1 MLKSQRARTRGQSL
15 VETAFLLPI
24 LLILLSGLIEFGFM
38 LNQYMT
44 VLDAERNA
52 ARFAADGSYDHTDAD
67 PSCATTRDFYR
78 QTACLVVQELTQ
90 EQPNITL
97 DTTTDDIVV
106 SAFAATSG
114 GTVSARFP
122 SANGWSYY
130 GNHNSTLSD
139 AALESKLDASAN
151 NDGYVLVEVFYTYHQ
166 ILRLPWITPFVP
178 DPVLLHIYTVM
189 PLASV
194 QPTATP

>member
-1 MLKSQRARTRGQSL
+1 MLRSLRARTRGQSL

-38 LNQYMT
+38 INQYMT

-52 ARFAADGSYDHTDAD
+52 ARFAVDGSYDHTDAD
-67 PSCATTRDFYR
+67 PNCTTTRDFYR
-78 QTACLVVQELTQ
+78 QTACLLLQELSQ
-90 EQPNITL
+90 EQPAITL
-97 DTTTDDIVV
+97 NTSTDDIVI
-106 SAFAATSG
+106 SAFAMTTG
-114 GTVSARFP
+114 GSLSARFP
-122 SANGWSYY
+122 SSSGWSYY
-130 GNHNSTLSD
+130 GNHTSTVSD
-139 AALESKLDASAN
+139 ATLASKFDASAN

-194 QPTATP
+194 QPTPTP

>member
-1 MLKSQRARTRGQSL
+1 MFKSQRARLRGQSL

-24 LLILLSGLIEFGFM
+24 LLILLSGLLEFGFM

-52 ARFAADGSYDHTDAD
+52 ARFAVDGSYDHTDAD
-67 PSCATTRDFYR
+67 PNCATTRDFYR
-78 QTACLVVQELTQ
+78 QTACLLLQELSQ
-90 EQPNITL
+90 EQPAITL
-97 DTTTDDIVV
+97 NPATDDIVI
-106 SAFAATSG
+106 SAFAMTTG
-114 GTVSARFP
+114 GTLSARFP
-122 SANGWSYY
+122 SSNGWSYY
-130 GNHNSTLSD
+130 GNDNSTISD
-139 AALESKLDASAN
+139 ATLASKFDASAD

-178 DPVLLHIYTVM
+178 DPVLLHIYTIM

-194 QPTATP
+194 QPTPTP